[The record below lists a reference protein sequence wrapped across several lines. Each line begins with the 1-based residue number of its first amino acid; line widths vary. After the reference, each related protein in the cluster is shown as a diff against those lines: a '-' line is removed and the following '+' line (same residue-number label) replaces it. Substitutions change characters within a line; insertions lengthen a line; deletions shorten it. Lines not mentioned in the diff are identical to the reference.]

1 METYADKN
9 NDVLAREEYMERFVP
24 FQLHWIEVNGVT
36 YWADTED
43 ERFVSDTGDDFSYLR
58 EYDGESFEKWFK
70 DEITLDDVSYMQ
82 HAWKHK
88 DLEAVLNDGT
98 RPSDYVAVESLDFVY
113 DGEM

>member
-24 FQLHWIEVNGVT
+24 FELYWVELNGVT
-36 YWADTED
+36 FHNDGEGG
-43 ERFVSDTGDDFSYLR
+43 FISDRGDSFSYLR

-88 DLEAVLNDGT
+88 DLEAVLNAGT
-98 RPSDYVAVESLDFVY
+98 RPSDYVAVESLNFVY
-113 DGEM
+113 DGEV